1 MLVKNA
7 RFQQN
12 ARRLLE
18 YRHFPGCM
26 VMDFLDVNRLR
37 VDNGRNRSVQPG
49 LRLMTGITAMA
60 KQAQNCRDLDKP
72 LWTHQELVT
81 FINLTCKMSI
91 SRNM

>member
-12 ARRLLE
+12 ARRFLE

-37 VDNGRNRSVQPG
+37 VDNNRSVQPG
-49 LRLMTGITAMA
+49 LRLMTGITVMA
-60 KQAQNCRDLDKP
+60 KQAQNGRDHDKP
-72 LWTHQELVT
+72 QWTHQE
-81 FINLTCKMSI
+81 
-91 SRNM
+91 